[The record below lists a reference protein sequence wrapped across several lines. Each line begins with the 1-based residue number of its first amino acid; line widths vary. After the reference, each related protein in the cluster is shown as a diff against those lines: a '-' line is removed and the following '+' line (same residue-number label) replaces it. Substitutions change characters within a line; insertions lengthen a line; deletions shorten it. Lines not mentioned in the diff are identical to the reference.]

1 MLALVHTIRQ
11 TTPRL
16 PYALQTG
23 YRPIV
28 RGKEKAKVEF
38 GAKIGASI
46 ANGYMLKTEDIHP
59 PKTGIS
65 VHFSG
70 SLV

>member
-38 GAKIGASI
+38 GGK
-46 ANGYMLKTEDIHP
+46 P
-59 PKTGIS
+59 PIQRPHYLSAG
-65 VHFSG
+65 
-70 SLV
+70 